1 MDVSDSIYHL
11 SLVVCRNIPSRT
23 GIRMTCDCSYIIATT
38 DAALMGPP
46 RDRYLAARR
55 AAPEHARCP
64 MDMDVAGNRRGGMIR
79 AGKS

>member
-1 MDVSDSIYHL
+1 
-11 SLVVCRNIPSRT
+11 
-23 GIRMTCDCSYIIATT
+23 
-38 DAALMGPP
+38 MGPP